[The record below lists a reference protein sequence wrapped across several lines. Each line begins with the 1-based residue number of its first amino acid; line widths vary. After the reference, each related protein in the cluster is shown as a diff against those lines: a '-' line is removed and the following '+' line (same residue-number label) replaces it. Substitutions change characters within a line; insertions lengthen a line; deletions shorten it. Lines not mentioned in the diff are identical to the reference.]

1 MLDNETRL
9 VPGESTL
16 TDVQS
21 EENEKKTTKINLKPI
36 MKYAIEN
43 NKLNDIFEQDNNLE
57 TNPKT
62 GYI

>member
-57 TNPKT
+57 TNTKT

>member
-9 VPGESTL
+9 VPGESAL

-57 TNPKT
+57 TNTKT